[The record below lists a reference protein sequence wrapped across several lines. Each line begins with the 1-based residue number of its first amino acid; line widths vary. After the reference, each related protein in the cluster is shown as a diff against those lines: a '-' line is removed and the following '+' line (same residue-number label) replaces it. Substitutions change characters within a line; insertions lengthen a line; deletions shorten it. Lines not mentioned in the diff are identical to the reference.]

1 MPTKSAKT
9 QRSSKPLMQKLP
21 IYLMMV
27 PGFIYLLFNNYIPIA
42 GLAIA
47 FKDIDFR
54 KGIFKS
60 DWIGFKNFEY
70 LFKTKDALII
80 TRNTLLYNAAFIL
93 LGIVFG
99 VLVAL
104 LLNEITNKRLLKFY
118 QTTILLPQLVSWI
131 IVSYFVY
138 ALLSIDKGMVNNG
151 ILPLLGIKE
160 ISWYTESKYWPYII
174 TIMQIWKTV
183 GFNSII
189 YLATIIGIS
198 SDYYEAATL
207 DGASRIKQIVHIT
220 LPLLTPTIITL
231 FLLHVGKIFYADFG
245 LFFQVP
251 MNSGALFTTTN
262 VIDTYVYRALIQL
275 GDIGMSAAAG
285 FYQSIVGFTLIVI
298 CNLIVRKFNKE
309 NALF

>member
-1 MPTKSAKT
+1 MPIYSSRIKK
-9 QRSSKPLMQKLP
+9 SSKTLTQKLP

-27 PGFIYLLFNNYIPIA
+27 PGFIYLFFNNYIPIA

-54 KGIFKS
+54 KGILKS

-70 LFKTKDALII
+70 LFKTKDALVI

-99 VLVAL
+99 VLIAL
-104 LLNEITNKRLLKFY
+104 LMNEISRKSLLKLY
-118 QTTILLPQLVSWI
+118 QTTILLPHLVSWI

-138 ALLSIDKGMVNNG
+138 ALFSIDKGMINNS
-151 ILPLLGIKE
+151 ILPILGIKE
-160 ISWYTESKYWPYII
+160 ISWYTEPEHWPFII
-174 TIMQIWKTV
+174 TIMQIWKTI
-183 GFNSII
+183 GYNSII

-198 SDYYEAATL
+198 SDYYEAAKL
-207 DGASRIKQIVHIT
+207 DGASRLQQIFHIT
-220 LPLLTPTIITL
+220 LPLLVPTIVTL

-251 MNSGALFTTTN
+251 MNSGALFNTTN

-285 FYQSIVGFTLIVI
+285 FYQSIVGFTLVLIS
-298 CNLIVRKFNKE
+298 NLIVRKFNEE

>member
-1 MPTKSAKT
+1 MPIYYFKT
-9 QRSSKPLMQKLP
+9 RKFSKTLTQKFP

-27 PGFIYLLFNNYIPIA
+27 PGFLYLLFNNYIPII

-54 KGIFKS
+54 KGIIKS
-60 DWIGFKNFEY
+60 DWIGLKNFEY

-99 VLVAL
+99 VLIAL
-104 LLNEITNKRLLKFY
+104 LLNEITGKRLLKLF
-118 QTTILLPQLVSWI
+118 QTSILLPQLVSWI

-138 ALLSIDKGMVNNG
+138 ALLSIDKGMVNNS
-151 ILPLLGIKE
+151 ILPILGIKE

-198 SDYYEAATL
+198 SDYFEAATL
-207 DGASRIKQIVHIT
+207 DGASRSQQIRHIT

-251 MNSGALFTTTN
+251 MNSGALFNTTN

-285 FYQSIVGFTLIVI
+285 FYQSIVGFILILI
-298 CNLIVRKFNKE
+298 SNLVVRKFNKE

>member
-1 MPTKSAKT
+1 MMLN
-9 QRSSKPLMQKLP
+9 SSKANKSSKSLMRRFP
-21 IYLMMV
+21 IYLMMA
-27 PGFIYLLFNNYIPIA
+27 PGLIYLLFNNYIPIA

-54 KGIFKS
+54 KGILKS
-60 DWIGFKNFEY
+60 DWIGYKNFEY

-99 VLVAL
+99 VITAL
-104 LLNEITNKRLLKFY
+104 LLNEVSSKRLLKFF
-118 QTTILLPQLVSWI
+118 QTTILSPQLVSWI
-131 IVSYFVY
+131 VVSYFVY
-138 ALLSIDKGMVNNG
+138 ALLSIDKGMINNR

-160 ISWYTESKYWPYII
+160 ISWYTEPKYWPFII
-174 TIMQIWKTV
+174 TIMQIWKTI

-189 YLATIIGIS
+189 YLATIVGIS

-207 DGASRIKQIVHIT
+207 DGATRNQQIIHIT
-220 LPLLTPTIITL
+220 LPLLVPTIITL
-231 FLLHVGKIFYADFG
+231 FLIHVGRIFYADFG

-251 MNSGALFTTTN
+251 MNSGALFSTTN
-262 VIDTYVYRALIQL
+262 VIDTYVYRALLQI

-285 FYQSIVGFTLIVI
+285 FYQSIVGFILII
-298 CNLIVRKFNKE
+298 ISNLIIRKFNKE

>member
-1 MPTKSAKT
+1 MMTKYPKT
-9 QRSSKPLMQKLP
+9 KNSSKGLTQKLP
-21 IYLMMV
+21 IYLMMA
-27 PGFIYLLFNNYIPIA
+27 PGFLYLLFNNYIPIA

-99 VLVAL
+99 VIVAL
-104 LLNEITNKRLLKFY
+104 LLNEIANKRLLKFY

-138 ALLSIDKGMVNNG
+138 ALLSIDKGMINNS
-151 ILPLLGIKE
+151 ILPFLGIKE

-174 TIMQIWKTV
+174 TIMQIWKTI

-198 SDYYEAATL
+198 ADYYEAAKL
-207 DGASRIKQIVHIT
+207 DGASRSQQIRHIT

-251 MNSGALFTTTN
+251 MNSGALFSTTN

-285 FYQSIVGFTLIVI
+285 FYQSIVGFIMIVI
-298 CNLIVRKFNKE
+298 SNFIVRKFNKE

>member
-1 MPTKSAKT
+1 MLAN
-9 QRSSKPLMQKLP
+9 SSKTYKSSKLSVRRFP

-27 PGFIYLLFNNYIPIA
+27 PGFIYLFFNNYIPIA

-47 FKDIDFR
+47 FKNIDFR
-54 KGIFKS
+54 KGILKS
-60 DWIGFKNFEY
+60 DWIGFRNFEY

-99 VLVAL
+99 VIAAL
-104 LLNEITNKRLLKFY
+104 LMNEVSNKRLLKFY
-118 QTTILLPQLVSWI
+118 QTAILSPQLVSWI
-131 IVSYFVY
+131 VVSYFVY
-138 ALLSIDKGMVNNG
+138 ALLSIDKGMINNR

-160 ISWYTESKYWPYII
+160 ISWYTEPKYWPFII
-174 TIMQIWKTV
+174 TIMQIWKTI

-189 YLATIIGIS
+189 YLATIVGIS

-207 DGASRIKQIVHIT
+207 DGASRSQQIFHIT
-220 LPLLTPTIITL
+220 LPLLVPTIITL
-231 FLLHVGKIFYADFG
+231 FLIHVGRIFYADFG

-251 MNSGALFTTTN
+251 MNSGALFGTTN
-262 VIDTYVYRALIQL
+262 VIDTYVYRALLQI

-285 FYQSIVGFTLIVI
+285 FYQSIVGFVLIVVS
-298 CNLIVRKFNKE
+298 NLIIRKFNKE

>member
-1 MPTKSAKT
+1 MPLNSSKT
-9 QRSSKPLMQKLP
+9 QKPSKTLTQKLP

-27 PGFIYLLFNNYIPIA
+27 PGFIYLLFNNYIPIV

-60 DWIGFKNFEY
+60 DWIDFKNFEY

-99 VLVAL
+99 VLTAL
-104 LLNEITNKRLLKFY
+104 LLNEISRKRLLKFY

-138 ALLSIDKGMVNNG
+138 ALLSIDKGMINNG
-151 ILPLLGIKE
+151 ILPILGIKE
-160 ISWYTESKYWPYII
+160 ISWYTESRYWPYII
-174 TIMQIWKTV
+174 TIMQIWKTI

-207 DGASRIKQIVHIT
+207 DGASRIKQIIHIT

-251 MNSGALFTTTN
+251 MNSGALFSTTN

-298 CNLIVRKFNKE
+298 SNIIVRKFNKE

>member
-1 MPTKSAKT
+1 MMLN
-9 QRSSKPLMQKLP
+9 SSKANKSSKSLMRRFP
-21 IYLMMV
+21 IYLMMA
-27 PGFIYLLFNNYIPIA
+27 PGLIYLLFNNYIPIA

-47 FKDIDFR
+47 FKNIDFR
-54 KGIFKS
+54 KGILKS
-60 DWIGFKNFEY
+60 DWIGYKNFEY

-99 VLVAL
+99 VITAL
-104 LLNEITNKRLLKFY
+104 LLNEVSSKRLLKFF
-118 QTTILLPQLVSWI
+118 QTTILSPQLVSWI
-131 IVSYFVY
+131 VVSYFVY
-138 ALLSIDKGMVNNG
+138 ALLSIDKGMINNR

-160 ISWYTESKYWPYII
+160 ISWYTEPKYWPFII
-174 TIMQIWKTV
+174 TIMQIWKTI

-189 YLATIIGIS
+189 YLATIVGIS

-207 DGASRIKQIVHIT
+207 DGATRNQQIIHIT
-220 LPLLTPTIITL
+220 LPLLVPTIITL
-231 FLLHVGKIFYADFG
+231 FLIHVGRIFYADFG

-251 MNSGALFTTTN
+251 MNSGALFSTTN
-262 VIDTYVYRALIQL
+262 VIDTYVYRALLQI

-285 FYQSIVGFTLIVI
+285 FYQSIVGFILII
-298 CNLIVRKFNKE
+298 ISNLIIRKFNKE

>member
-1 MPTKSAKT
+1 MFVS
-9 QRSSKPLMQKLP
+9 SSKTYKSSKLPLRQFP

-27 PGFIYLLFNNYIPIA
+27 PGFIYLFFNNYIPIA
-42 GLAIA
+42 GLVIA

-54 KGIFKS
+54 KGILKS

-80 TRNTLLYNAAFIL
+80 TRNTLLYNAAFII

-99 VLVAL
+99 VITAL
-104 LLNEITNKRLLKFY
+104 LMNEVANKNLLKFY
-118 QTTILLPQLVSWI
+118 QTTILSPQLVSWI

-138 ALLSIDKGMVNNG
+138 ALLSIDKGMINNR
-151 ILPLLGIKE
+151 ILPLLGMEE
-160 ISWYTESKYWPYII
+160 ISWYTEPKYWPLII
-174 TIMQIWKTV
+174 TIMQIWKTL

-189 YLATIIGIS
+189 YLATIIGIDS
-198 SDYYEAATL
+198 EYYEAATL
-207 DGASRIKQIVHIT
+207 DGATRNQQIVYIT
-220 LPLLTPTIITL
+220 LPLLVPTIITL
-231 FLLHVGKIFYADFG
+231 FLIHVGRIFYADFG

-251 MNSGALFTTTN
+251 MNSGALFSTTN
-262 VIDTYVYRALIQL
+262 VIDTYVYRALLQL

-285 FYQSIVGFTLIVI
+285 FYQSIVGFVLII
-298 CNLIVRKFNKE
+298 ISNLIIRKFNKE

>member
-1 MPTKSAKT
+1 MPIN
-9 QRSSKPLMQKLP
+9 SSKTKKTSKGLTQKLP

-27 PGFIYLLFNNYIPIA
+27 PGFLYLLFNNYIPIA

-93 LGIVFG
+93 LGIIFG
-99 VLVAL
+99 VIVAL
-104 LLNEITNKRLLKFY
+104 LLNEIANKRLLKFF

-138 ALLSIDKGMVNNG
+138 ALLSIDKGMVNNS
-151 ILPLLGIKE
+151 ILPILGIKE

-174 TIMQIWKTV
+174 TIMQIWKTI

-207 DGASRIKQIVHIT
+207 DGASRSQQIRHIT

-245 LFFQVP
+245 LFYQVP
-251 MNSGALFTTTN
+251 MNSGALFSTTN

-285 FYQSIVGFTLIVI
+285 FYQSIVGFIMI
-298 CNLIVRKFNKE
+298 IISNFIVRKFNKE

>member
-1 MPTKSAKT
+1 MPVN
-9 QRSSKPLMQKLP
+9 SSKIRKSPKTLMQKLP

-27 PGFIYLLFNNYIPIA
+27 PGLIYLFFNNYIPIA

-54 KGIFKS
+54 KGIFQS
-60 DWIGFKNFEY
+60 DWVGLKNFEY
-70 LFKTKDALII
+70 LFKTKDALVI

-99 VLVAL
+99 VLIAL
-104 LLNEITNKRLLKFY
+104 LLNEIANKRLLKLY

-138 ALLSIDKGMVNNG
+138 ALLSIDKGMVNNV
-151 ILPLLGIKE
+151 ILPILGIKE

-174 TIMQIWKTV
+174 TIMQIWKTI

-207 DGASRIKQIVHIT
+207 DGASRTKQIIHIT

-251 MNSGALFTTTN
+251 MNSGALFSTTN

-285 FYQSIVGFTLIVI
+285 FYQSIVGFALII
-298 CNLIVRKFNKE
+298 ISNLIVRKFNKE

>member
-1 MPTKSAKT
+1 MMLN
-9 QRSSKPLMQKLP
+9 SSKANKSSKSLMRRFP
-21 IYLMMV
+21 ICLMMA
-27 PGFIYLLFNNYIPIA
+27 PGLIYLLFNNYIPIA

-54 KGIFKS
+54 KGILKS
-60 DWIGFKNFEY
+60 DWIGYKNFEY

-99 VLVAL
+99 VITAL
-104 LLNEITNKRLLKFY
+104 LLNEVSSKRLLKFF
-118 QTTILLPQLVSWI
+118 QTTILSPQLVSWI
-131 IVSYFVY
+131 VVSYFVY
-138 ALLSIDKGMVNNG
+138 ALLSIDKGMINNR

-160 ISWYTESKYWPYII
+160 ISWYTEPKYWPFII
-174 TIMQIWKTV
+174 TIMQIWKTI

-189 YLATIIGIS
+189 YLATIVGIS

-207 DGASRIKQIVHIT
+207 DGATRNQQIIHIT
-220 LPLLTPTIITL
+220 LPLLVPTIITL
-231 FLLHVGKIFYADFG
+231 FLIHVGRIFYADFG

-251 MNSGALFTTTN
+251 MNSGALFSTTN
-262 VIDTYVYRALIQL
+262 VIDTYVYRALLQI

-285 FYQSIVGFTLIVI
+285 FYQSIVGFILII
-298 CNLIVRKFNKE
+298 ISNLIIRKFNKE

>member
-1 MPTKSAKT
+1 MPLNSSKT
-9 QRSSKPLMQKLP
+9 QKPSKTLTQTLP

-60 DWIGFKNFEY
+60 DWIDFKNFEY

-99 VLVAL
+99 VLTAL
-104 LLNEITNKRLLKFY
+104 LLNEISSKRLLKFY

-138 ALLSIDKGMVNNG
+138 ALLSIDKGMINNG
-151 ILPLLGIKE
+151 ILPILGIKE

-174 TIMQIWKTV
+174 TIMQIWKTI

-207 DGASRIKQIVHIT
+207 DGASRIKQIIHIT

-251 MNSGALFTTTN
+251 MNSGALFSTTN

-298 CNLIVRKFNKE
+298 SNIIVRKFNKE